1 MVYKITPPQNNL
13 GQVEIHLP
21 ASKSLSNRA
30 LIINAL
36 SMQSQSIENLAVCD
50 DTDVML
56 AALRNQS
63 NSYVS
68 VDVHGAGT
76 AMRFLTAY
84 FSMKRE
90 MREITGSDRMID
102 RPIGILVDALR
113 ELGAKI
119 SYFTGREGYPPLV
132 VGGRRMH
139 GGEISL
145 PANVSS
151 QFVSALLMIA
161 PCLTG
166 GLTISLKE
174 NIVSRPYID
183 MTVSLMRRYGA
194 KVQWRYGNKLI
205 VQDTGYSAFD
215 YTVENDWSAASYWYE
230 IVALL
235 PQGSCTVLL
244 PGLDADSIQGDSK
257 VAKYF
262 KAFGV
267 ETKYTPE
274 GVEITKS
281 GDVQTSLLDL
291 DLSGEPD
298 LAQTLVAT
306 CCGLGVSFKFMGL
319 ANLHI
324 KETDRIEAIKTEFA
338 KFGFVIKDD
347 FDDTIF
353 WSGERKDPQARIK
366 VATYKDHRMA
376 MSLAPLSIVVG
387 DILIDDPAVVDKS
400 YPGYWR
406 DLRSASFAVAEEKER
421 KQEE

>member
-13 GQVEIHLP
+13 GHFEVKLP

-36 SMQSQSIENLAVCD
+36 SAQSQNIENLAVCD

-56 AALRNQS
+56 AALRSQN
-63 NSYVS
+63 NSYVA

-90 MREITGSDRMID
+90 MREITGSARMID

-119 SYFTGREGYPPLV
+119 SYFTGREGYPPLI
-132 VGGRRMH
+132 VGGRHMH
-139 GGEISL
+139 GGEITL

-161 PCLTG
+161 PCLNH
-166 GLTISLKE
+166 GLIINLKD

-205 VQDTGYSAFD
+205 VEDTGYNAIE

-235 PQGSCTVLL
+235 PQGSCTVVL
-244 PGLDADSIQGDSK
+244 PGLDAESIQGDSK

-267 ETKYTPE
+267 ETKYTKE
-274 GVEITKS
+274 GVEITK
-281 GDVQTSLLDL
+281 GNGGVQTHLLDL

-306 CCGLGVSFKFMGL
+306 CCALGVNFRFMGL
-319 ANLHI
+319 ANLRI
-324 KETDRIEAIKTEFA
+324 KETDRIEALKTEFA

-347 FDDTIF
+347 FDDTIY
-353 WSGERKDPQARIK
+353 WDGEKKEPQSKIK
-366 VATYKDHRMA
+366 VTTYNDHRMA
-376 MSLAPLSIVVG
+376 MCLAPLSIVAG
-387 DILIDDPAVVDKS
+387 DILIDDPVVVEKS

-406 DLRSASFAVAEEKER
+406 DLQSAAFGVETVEE
-421 KQEE
+421 

>member
-13 GQVEIHLP
+13 GQLEVKLP

-36 SMQSQSIENLAVCD
+36 SSQSQNIENLAVCD
-50 DTDVML
+50 DTEVML
-56 AALRNQS
+56 EALRNQN
-63 NSYVS
+63 NSYVA

-90 MREITGSDRMID
+90 MREITGSARMID

-119 SYFTGREGYPPLV
+119 SYFTGREGYPPLI
-132 VGGRRMH
+132 VGGRHMH
-139 GGEISL
+139 GGEITL

-161 PCLTG
+161 PCLNH
-166 GLTISLKE
+166 GLVINLKDS
-174 NIVSRPYID
+174 IVSRPYID

-205 VQDTGYSAFD
+205 VEDTGYTPID

-235 PQGSCTVLL
+235 PQGTCTVFL
-244 PGLDADSIQGDSK
+244 PGLSSESIQGDSK

-262 KAFGV
+262 KALGV
-267 ETKYTPE
+267 ETKYTKE
-274 GVEITKS
+274 GVEITKGNS
-281 GDVQTSLLDL
+281 GVQTHLLDL

-306 CCGLGVSFKFMGL
+306 CCALGVNFRFMGL
-319 ANLHI
+319 ANLRI
-324 KETDRIEAIKTEFA
+324 KETDRIEALKTEFA

-353 WSGERKDPQARIK
+353 WDGEKKEPQAKIK
-366 VATYKDHRMA
+366 VATYNDHRMA
-376 MSLAPLSIVVG
+376 MCLAPLSIVVG
-387 DILIDDPAVVDKS
+387 DILIDDPVVVEKS

-406 DLRSASFAVAEEKER
+406 DLQAAAFGVETEEE
-421 KQEE
+421 